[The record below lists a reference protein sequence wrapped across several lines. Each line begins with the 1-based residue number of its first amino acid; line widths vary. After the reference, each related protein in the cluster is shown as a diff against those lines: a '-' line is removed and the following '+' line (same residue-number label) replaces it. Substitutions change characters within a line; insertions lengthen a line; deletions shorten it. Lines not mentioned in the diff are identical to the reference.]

1 MSVLLSNSHTVLKA
15 GGGGGRGGVE
25 GRGLGGGGERKG
37 KEGMVGQVIG
47 GAGSEV

>member
-15 GGGGGRGGVE
+15 GGGGGRGGVG
-25 GRGLGGGGERKG
+25 GRGGKRKG
-37 KEGMVGQVIG
+37 KEGMVGQVIE